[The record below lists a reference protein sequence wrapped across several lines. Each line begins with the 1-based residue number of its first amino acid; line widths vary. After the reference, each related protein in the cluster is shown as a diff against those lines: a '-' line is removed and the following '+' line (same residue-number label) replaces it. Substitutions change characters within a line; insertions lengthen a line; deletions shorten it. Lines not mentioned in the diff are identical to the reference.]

1 MKLTPPKPIVW
12 WIALICALIGLLS
25 ALHIILVPALAGH
38 IFWIVLGGLILL
50 LLGNVFR
57 GL

>member
-1 MKLTPPKPIVW
+1 MKLTPPKVIIW
-12 WIALICALIGLLS
+12 WIALICALIGLLT
-25 ALHIILVPALAGH
+25 ALSIIIVPSLAGY

-50 LLGNVFR
+50 LLGNALR